1 MIYISRQMQL
11 ADPLLPCATYEIKFV
26 NYYAQI
32 ILRISRRVTIILYDL
47 FFVYY
52 FCGNLFFFY
61 VNKLNL
67 FIESDIFKL
76 PILG

>member
-1 MIYISRQMQL
+1 MQL
-11 ADPLLPCATYEIKFV
+11 AAPLLPCAIYEIKFV
-26 NYYAQI
+26 NYYARI